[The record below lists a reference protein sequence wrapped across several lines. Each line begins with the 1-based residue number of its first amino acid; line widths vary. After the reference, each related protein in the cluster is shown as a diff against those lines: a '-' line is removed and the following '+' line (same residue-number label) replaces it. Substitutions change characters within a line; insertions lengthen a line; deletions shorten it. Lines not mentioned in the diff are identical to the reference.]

1 MVRFPQHTPHI
12 CANTLQMNVL
22 SSYSNNP
29 KREELMATTGTAI
42 IAEPRMS
49 RRDYVRT
56 TIVLPAALD
65 QNLEIFCAKETKT
78 KTRP

>member
-1 MVRFPQHTPHI
+1 
-12 CANTLQMNVL
+12 
-22 SSYSNNP
+22 
-29 KREELMATTGTAI
+29 MATTGMAVSE
-42 IAEPRMS
+42 EPRIA

-78 KTRP
+78 KNQAVIKALTAMLETAGLEPLRSPKSVRVDVSY